1 MVGGVVALLMGNQ
14 HLRGDM
20 TEEVWPA
27 LGASLKYLDLSGVDQ
42 MTLCILLFIDLMQ
55 TKTPLSTEG
64 CCPVSSHLHHGAA
77 GSVDDVALSPY

>member
-14 HLRGDM
+14 HLHGDM

-42 MTLCILLFIDLMQ
+42 TILYILLFTELLQI
-55 TKTPLSTEG
+55 KTPLPTEG
-64 CCPVSSHLHHGAA
+64 CCPVS
-77 GSVDDVALSPY
+77 